1 MLGETTQLNRLWRL
15 NPANNGVGAAL
26 LAPPKTANDYQQKTK
41 VSVQVSDKV
50 RYGVIGTGMMGIEHI
65 CNIAAIDDTAVVA
78 ISDPW
83 EGSRNWA
90 LDTIEQQ
97 GGDRSSV
104 EVYEDHRQL
113 LSAGACDAVVVAS
126 PNMTHI
132 DVALDVVEAGVPM
145 LLEKP
150 MCTTVEDSQRLVDAV
165 SGSEAMVWV
174 GLEYRYMPPIS
185 RLIDEVKS
193 GTVGQVHMVAIREH
207 RFPFLRK
214 VGDWNRF
221 NRNTGGTLVEKCCH
235 FFDLMYLLAGAE
247 PTRVM
252 ASGGQSVNHL
262 DEAYD
267 GEVPDIA
274 DNAFVIVDF
283 ANGVR
288 GMLDLC
294 MFAEGSKNEQ
304 EIAVTGDIAKVEAFV
319 PEAVMR
325 IADREAGQG
334 PDIDIADPSIT
345 YEGFH
350 HGSSL
355 IEHRAFLEAVRN
367 GGDPEVTVRDGLR
380 SVQMGAAAHESINTG
395 TIITL

>member
-1 MLGETTQLNRLWRL
+1 M
-15 NPANNGVGAAL
+15 
-26 LAPPKTANDYQQKTK
+26 
-41 VSVQVSDKV
+41 SDV
-50 RYGVIGTGMMGIEHI
+50 RYGVVGTGMMGIEHI
-65 CNIAAIDDTAVVA
+65 LNIREISEAEIVA

-90 LDTIEQQ
+90 IDTLS
-97 GGDRSSV
+97 GLGDPVGDIS
-104 EVYEDHRQL
+104 VYEDHRAL
-113 LSAGACDAVVVAS
+113 LDAGECDAIVVAS

-132 DVALDVVEAGVPM
+132 DIALDVVSAGVPL

-150 MCTTVEDSQRLVDAV
+150 MCTTVADAQRLADEVEAT
-165 SGSEAMVWV
+165 GAMVWV
-174 GLEYRYMPPIS
+174 GLEYRYMPPVAA
-185 RLIDEVKS
+185 LINEVRS
-193 GTVGQVHMVAIREH
+193 GTAGQVHMVAIREH
-207 RFPFLRK
+207 RYPFLAK

-262 DEAYD
+262 DERYD

-304 EIAVTGDIAKVEAFV
+304 EISVTGDIAKVEAFV
-319 PEAVMR
+319 PEAVLRVGHREGGQQPEMP
-325 IADREAGQG
+325 IAD
-334 PDIDIADPSIT
+334 DTIS

-367 GGDPEVTVRDGLR
+367 GTPPEVTVADGLR
-380 SVQMGAAAHESINTG
+380 SVVMGAAAHTSIDTG
-395 TIITL
+395 QIVTL

>member
-1 MLGETTQLNRLWRL
+1 
-15 NPANNGVGAAL
+15 
-26 LAPPKTANDYQQKTK
+26 
-41 VSVQVSDKV
+41 
-50 RYGVIGTGMMGIEHI
+50 
-65 CNIAAIDDTAVVA
+65 
-78 ISDPW
+78 
-83 EGSRNWA
+83 
-90 LDTIEQQ
+90 
-97 GGDRSSV
+97 
-104 EVYEDHRQL
+104 
-113 LSAGACDAVVVAS
+113 
-126 PNMTHI
+126 
-132 DVALDVVEAGVPM
+132 
-145 LLEKP
+145 
-150 MCTTVEDSQRLVDAV
+150 
-165 SGSEAMVWV
+165 MVWV
-174 GLEYRYMPPIS
+174 GLEYRYMPLVAA
-185 RLIDEVKS
+185 LINEVRS
-193 GTVGQVHMVAIREH
+193 GTPGRVHMVAIREH
-207 RFPFLRK
+207 RYPFLAK

-262 DEAYD
+262 DETYD

-304 EIAVTGDIAKVEAFV
+304 EISVTGDAAKVEAFV
-319 PEAVMR
+319 PEGVLRVGLRDGGQQPEIAVV
-325 IADREAGQG
+325 D
-334 PDIDIADPSIT
+334 DSIS

-367 GGDPEVTVRDGLR
+367 GTPPEVTVQDGLR
-380 SVQMGAAAHESINTG
+380 SVVMGAAAHTSIDTG
-395 TIITL
+395 QIVTL

>member
-1 MLGETTQLNRLWRL
+1 MADE
-15 NPANNGVGAAL
+15 
-26 LAPPKTANDYQQKTK
+26 
-41 VSVQVSDKV
+41 V

-65 CNIAAIDDTAVVA
+65 LNIAAIPDTSVVA

-90 LDTIEQQ
+90 LDTIRDQ
-97 GGDRSSV
+97 GGDPDGIAV
-104 EVYEDHRQL
+104 FEDHQAL
-113 LSAGACDAVVVAS
+113 LDAGGCDAVVVAS

-132 DVALDVVEAGVPM
+132 DVALDVVAAGVPL

-150 MCTTVEDSQRLVDAV
+150 MCTEVADAQRLTDAVDAAQ
-165 SGSEAMVWV
+165 AMVWV
-174 GLEYRYMPPIS
+174 GLEYRYMPPIA
-185 RLIDEVKS
+185 RLISEVS
-193 GTVGQVHMVAIREH
+193 AGAAGRVHMVAIREH
-207 RFPFLRK
+207 RYPFLKK

-262 DEAYD
+262 DESYN
-267 GEVPDIA
+267 GETPDIA

-294 MFAEGSKNEQ
+294 MFAEGSRNEQ
-304 EIAVTGDIAKVEAFV
+304 EVAVTGDRAKIEAFV
-319 PEAVMR
+319 PEAMMR
-325 IADREAGQG
+325 IADRTTGQG
-334 PDIDIADPSIT
+334 PDIDISDDSIT
-345 YEGFH
+345 YQGFH

-355 IEHRAFLEAVRN
+355 LEHRAFLEAVRT
-367 GGDPEVTVRDGLR
+367 GGEPKVTVRDGLR
-380 SVQMGAAAHESINTG
+380 SVVMGAAAHESIDTG
-395 TIITL
+395 QIITL